1 MFKRE
6 AMLKVLTAAVIAAS
20 LTGCGGGSPAGVEE
34 DWDDTGSYGTDPAG
48 GYGAGTGAAGTGQ
61 YGGTTGG
68 ATGGY
73 GGATGG
79 YGGATG
85 GYGGGMATGGDLTA
99 SVLKK
104 KNGVFLG
111 MGKFK
116 CTVEVSNPSS
126 VQKTGTLTV
135 TFKNGSKASKTAPI
149 TESVS
154 LGPNET
160 KTFDYEDKKWST
172 DNVDVE
178 ITTDASSAG
187 APAPMA
193 GGYGGAT
200 GGAMGGYGGAAT
212 GGYGG
217 ATGGAA
223 GGYGGGTG
231 Y

>member
-6 AMLKVLTAAVIAAS
+6 AMLKVLAAAVVAAS

-34 DWDDTGSYGTDPAG
+34 DWSEDTGSYGGTTG
-48 GYGAGTGAAGTGQ
+48 GTGTTGTGQ

-68 ATGGY
+68 YGGTT

-104 KNGVFLG
+104 KNGFLFG
-111 MGKFK
+111 MGKFT

-126 VQKTGTLTV
+126 AQKTGTLTV
-135 TFKNGSKASKTAPI
+135 TFKNGSKTSKTAPV
-149 TESVS
+149 TQSVS

-160 KTFDYEDKKWST
+160 KTFDFTDKKWST
-172 DNVDVE
+172 DAVDVE

-187 APAPMA
+187 AAAPMA
-193 GGYGGAT
+193 GGYGAPAT
-200 GGAMGGYGGAAT
+200 GAYGAP
-212 GGYGG
+212 
-217 ATGGAA
+217 AA
-223 GGYGGGTG
+223 GGYGAPATGGTTG
-231 Y
+231 YGGGTTY